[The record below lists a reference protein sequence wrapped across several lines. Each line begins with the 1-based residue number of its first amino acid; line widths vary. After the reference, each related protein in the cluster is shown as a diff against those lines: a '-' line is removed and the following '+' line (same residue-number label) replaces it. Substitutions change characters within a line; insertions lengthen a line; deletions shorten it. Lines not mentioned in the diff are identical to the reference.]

1 MMKNKI
7 PVLYLCIHY
16 RLLNTSKSKMLD
28 RKKVLEIIR
37 RLYHVRRKY
46 AVIVLKEMDTF
57 GLVKIISSGRN
68 GEVEVLNSSIDLE
81 NTSYLYRTAGL
92 Y

>member
-1 MMKNKI
+1 MKPKI
-7 PVLYLCIHY
+7 PVLYLCIHH
-16 RLLNTSKSKMLD
+16 RLQQTSKMNTID

-37 RLYHVRRKY
+37 VLYHVRKKY
-46 AVIVLKEMDTF
+46 AIIILKEMDTF
-57 GLVKIISSGRN
+57 GLIKIISSGRN

-81 NTSYLYRTAGL
+81 NTSYLYKKAGL